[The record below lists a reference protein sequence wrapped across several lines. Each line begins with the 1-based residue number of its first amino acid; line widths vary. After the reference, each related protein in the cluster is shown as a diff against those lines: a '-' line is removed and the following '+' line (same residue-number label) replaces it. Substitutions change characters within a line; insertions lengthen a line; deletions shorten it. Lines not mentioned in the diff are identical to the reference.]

1 LRNVNFARA
10 RSSLQFLDAAYYA
23 PLKAFPKITEILSF
37 NDSES
42 IFVPETRL
50 IPFVLSHLQSGYESF
65 PAFGKFD
72 GFDIDNFTNDLHLG
86 YIVL

>member
-10 RSSLQFLDAAYYA
+10 RSSLQFLDAILYA
-23 PLKAFPKITEILSF
+23 PLKEVHFRTEISLSF
-37 NDSES
+37 NDSEF
-42 IFVPETRL
+42 FVPETRL

-65 PAFGKFD
+65 PAFGFD

>member
-1 LRNVNFARA
+1 MRIK
-10 RSSLQFLDAAYYA
+10 RS
-23 PLKAFPKITEILSF
+23 AFPKTEISLSF
-37 NDSES
+37 NDSR
-42 IFVPETRL
+42 IHFVPETRL

-72 GFDIDNFTNDLHLG
+72 FDIDNFTNDLHLG

>member
-1 LRNVNFARA
+1 MRHIVCTIK
-10 RSSLQFLDAAYYA
+10 RS
-23 PLKAFPKITEILSF
+23 AFPENNRNLIEL